1 MGQGRMGVRYTCPV
15 TSQGWMWWQP
25 AILAPLWYYQGIFGR
40 SLSRPYCPPRSRHLV
55 HPGGE
60 AAILLV
66 VTCLPWVGV
75 ADPWEEDMPGSTYLL
90 LTRIQC
96 ICPEGRKRTQQPCA
110 SNHRVGQQGIYE
122 SLHLPHKYPSAWKEY
137 EIKRKTLNTMR
148 GWQTHSSWKEKKT
161 VFEYL

>member
-1 MGQGRMGVRYTCPV
+1 MRQGRMGVRYTCPV
-15 TSQGWMWWQP
+15 TPRGWMWWQP
-25 AILAPLWYYQGIFGR
+25 AILAPLWYYRGIFGR

-96 ICPEGRKRTQQPCA
+96 IYPEGRKRTQQPVGPTHVHQITGCGNRA
-110 SNHRVGQQGIYE
+110 LVRVFTCPTSIPVPERSMKLKGK
-122 SLHLPHKYPSAWKEY
+122 L
-137 EIKRKTLNTMR
+137 
-148 GWQTHSSWKEKKT
+148 
-161 VFEYL
+161 